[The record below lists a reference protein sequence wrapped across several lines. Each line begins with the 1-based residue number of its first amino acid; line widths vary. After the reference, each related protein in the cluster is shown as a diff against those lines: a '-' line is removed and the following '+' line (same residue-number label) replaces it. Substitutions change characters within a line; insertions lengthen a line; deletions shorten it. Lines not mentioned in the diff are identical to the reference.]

1 MRLVESTTIL
11 WREQPVG
18 LRLQFGGGLQSDF
31 SLRVGERSHLV
42 GVIRKRSSSDEGLG

>member
-11 WREQPVG
+11 WRSGQFG
-18 LRLQFGGGLQSDF
+18 LRLQFGGGFQSDF
-31 SLRVGERSHLV
+31 SLRVGERSHVV